1 MTTPLEAK
9 IALID
14 QTYPVAGQDN
24 DSQGFRDNFNNT
36 KESLSLASA
45 SIVELQAKAVL
56 TAGIGTNDTV
66 TNDLAGSS
74 ITNGQF
80 NTFYASAYS
89 PVAPITTGQNIDLAN
104 GSFQSFVM
112 DSDIDFTFRGWP
124 TAGQYAVVRLLLTAQ
139 DPTIPRTATF
149 NSYQSQN
156 IYYGNSG
163 IVNQLTPSSSFKVP
177 ATYVRP
183 ATLAATA
190 AATKIKLTD
199 VSNLRVGNVVTFTN
213 NGAGVN
219 PFSTTIT
226 AINPDTG
233 EITIADAVPSGPGIL
248 LNDPITV
255 HYTGARLIEA
265 FTCDGGAN
273 VYISL
278 VSDF

>member
-1 MTTPLEAK
+1 MTTPLNAK

-14 QTYPVAGQDN
+14 QTYPTAGQDN
-24 DSQGFRDNFNNT
+24 DSQGFRDNFNNI
-36 KESLSLASA
+36 KDSLSLAS
-45 SIVELQAKAVL
+45 SDIVELQSKAVL
-56 TAGIGTNDTV
+56 KAGIGTNDTV

-80 NTFYASAYS
+80 NTFYATAYS
-89 PVAPITTGQNIDLAN
+89 PVAPVTTGQYVDLAN

-112 DSDIDFTFRGWP
+112 GADIDFTFRGWP
-124 TAGQYAVVRLLLTAQ
+124 TTGQYAVVRLLLTAQ

-163 IVNQLTPSSSFKVP
+163 ILNQLVTNNSFKVP

-199 VSNLRVGNVVTFTN
+199 VSNLRAGNAVSYTN
-213 NGAGVN
+213 NGTGPSPVT
-219 PFSTTIT
+219 TTIS
-226 AINPDTG
+226 AVNADTG
-233 EITIADAVPSGPGIL
+233 EITLTDAVVTGGIL
-248 LNDPITV
+248 LNDPITIR
-255 HYTGARLIEA
+255 YTGARVIEA
-265 FTCDGGAN
+265 FTFDGGSS

>member
-1 MTTPLEAK
+1 MTTPLNAK

-14 QTYPVAGQDN
+14 QTYPTAGQDN
-24 DSQGFRDNFNNT
+24 DSQGFRDNFNNI
-36 KESLSLASA
+36 KDSLSLAS
-45 SIVELQAKAVL
+45 SDIVELQSKAVL
-56 TAGIGTNDTV
+56 KAGIGTNDTV

-80 NTFYASAYS
+80 NTFYATAYS
-89 PVAPITTGQNIDLAN
+89 PVAPVTTGQYVDLAN

-112 DSDIDFTFRGWP
+112 GADIDFTFRGWP
-124 TAGQYAVVRLLLTAQ
+124 ITGQYAVVRLLLTAQ

-163 IVNQLTPSSSFKVP
+163 ILNQLVTNNSFKVP

-199 VSNLRVGNVVTFTN
+199 VSNLRAGNAVSYTN
-213 NGAGVN
+213 NGTGPSPVT
-219 PFSTTIT
+219 TTIS
-226 AINPDTG
+226 AVNADTG
-233 EITIADAVPSGPGIL
+233 EITLTDAVVTGGIL
-248 LNDPITV
+248 LNDPITIS
-255 HYTGARLIEA
+255 YTGARVIEA
-265 FTCDGGAN
+265 FTFDGGAT
-273 VYISL
+273 VYIS
-278 VSDF
+278 VISDF